1 MKKQL
6 LAMFAAAALFAGCSS
21 DEMNNIN
28 GGENNGNGATGTVET
43 ATYFAVSTDEGI
55 GIMASSA
62 SNAPGKPNKLD
73 KDYTTWIKEKGGKSM
88 QWCPDCEAYCFHW
101 VKGQKEWVC
110 ECGHGADC
118 PVCEVN
124 ENECEDCKPSYTGA
138 PEDYDGECDEQAPDQ
153 GGDEG
158 GDEENPGGGEGGESG
173 DEGETPV
180 PGSDITLDFCIDL
193 SDVLENAFT
202 METDDFY
209 IRVNG
214 DYIKTASWLDGISTT
229 SNKAL
234 IGIDGNDRLQISL
247 LGLDKIPAEKN
258 GYDYTFEAYLW
269 VKNEAPLN
277 DGTGGYGQLFDET
290 MKAKWVNHAEGGDNE
305 AGCNINCQTDGEDG
319 LCLTSYTWYGPKYGY
334 EVRYNVYRGI
344 SGKRATDGQG
354 NFTSPYGDSPYI
366 KVSVHVVRVKDDE
379 RSTLTPIYMSWKE

>member
-62 SNAPGKPNKLD
+62 SNAPEARAHQLD
-73 KDYTTWIKEKGGKSM
+73 KEYTDWIKSKGNSHW
-88 QWCPDCEAYCFHW
+88 QWCETCEGYCFHW
-101 VKGQKEWVC
+101 NNGQGWIC
-110 ECGHGADC
+110 QCGNGADC
-118 PVCEVN
+118 NKCDNKENKCEPKYKG
-124 ENECEDCKPSYTGA
+124 D
-138 PEDYDGECDEQAPDQ
+138 PEDYDGECDDQAPDQ
-153 GGDEG
+153 GGDQGGEG
-158 GDEENPGGGEGGESG
+158 ENPGDGESGDQGGEGGG

-277 DGTGGYGQLFDET
+277 DGTGGYGQLFDES
-290 MKAKWVNHAEGGDNE
+290 MKAKWVNHAEGGDSE

-319 LCLTSYTWYGPKYGY
+319 LCLTSYTWNGPKYGY
-334 EVRYNVYRGI
+334 EVRYNVYRGL
-344 SGKRATDGQG
+344 SGHVDSATG
-354 NFTSPYGDSPYI
+354 YGDTPYI
-366 KVSVHVVRVKDDE
+366 KVSIHVQRDATAAEDTNVGVYPQ
-379 RSTLTPIYMSWKE
+379 LAQ